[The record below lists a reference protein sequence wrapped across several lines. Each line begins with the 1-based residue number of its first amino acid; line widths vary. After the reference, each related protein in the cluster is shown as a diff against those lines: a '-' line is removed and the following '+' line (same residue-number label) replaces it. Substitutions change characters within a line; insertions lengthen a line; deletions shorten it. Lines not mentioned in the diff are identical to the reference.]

1 MAKSLSVVIPMFNE
15 QDNVLPMLA
24 RVHEALASYDGAWE
38 LVVVDDGSLDHTRA
52 RLHQGLARYGS
63 HVRPISLARNQGQTA
78 AMQAGIDAARGEL
91 IVTLDGDLQN
101 DPADIPRMVQELEER
116 ELDLLCG
123 RRTHRQDDFLMRK
136 LPSRIANKLIARVT
150 GVQISD
156 YGCSL
161 KLYRAE
167 TIKKVRLYGE
177 MHRLIPVWMAM
188 VTAPARIGETDV
200 THHARVAGR
209 SKYGISRT
217 FRVLLDL
224 LTAFFFLRFRARPG
238 HFFGGLGMFFGA
250 FGSALMLWL
259 AIEKFINGE
268 DIGGRPLL
276 FIAMLLLMFSVQL
289 ISTGVIAEMLTRVFQ
304 LGRSASVADGA
315 ASPLTAGWR
324 EPAATPAPAPAASA
338 PEPPAPQQKI
348 A

>member
-24 RVHEALASYDGAWE
+24 RVHAALADYDAPWE
-38 LVVVDDGSLDHTRA
+38 LIVVDDGSFDRTPQ
-52 RLHQGLARYGS
+52 RLREGVERYGN
-63 HVRPISLARNQGQTA
+63 HVRPVGLSRNQGQTA

-101 DPADIPRMVQELEER
+101 DPEDIPRMVRELEER

-123 RRTHRQDDFLMRK
+123 RRAKRQDDFLLRK
-136 LPSRIANKLIARVT
+136 LPSRLGNLLIARVT

-177 MHRLIPVWMAM
+177 MHRLIPVWAAM

-200 THHARVAGR
+200 AHHPRIAGQ
-209 SKYGISRT
+209 SKYGLSRA

-250 FGSALMLWL
+250 LGTLVMSWL

-268 DIGGRPLL
+268 HIGGRPLL
-276 FIAMLLLMFSVQL
+276 IVGMLLLVFSVQL

-304 LGRSASVADGA
+304 LGRA
-315 ASPLTAGWR
+315 ASLVSEGTISPLSAGWH
-324 EPAATPAPAPAASA
+324 EPR
-338 PEPPAPQQKI
+338 PEVQTVTQQKI

>member
-1 MAKSLSVVIPMFNE
+1 MSNLSLVIPMYNE
-15 QDNVLPMLA
+15 ADNVAPMLA
-24 RVHEALASYDGAWE
+24 RVHEALADYPGAWE
-38 LVVVDDGSLDHTRA
+38 LIVVDDGSQDTTSQQLRE
-52 RLHQGLARYGS
+52 GVARYGA
-63 HVRPISLARNQGQTA
+63 HVRVLHLVRNQGQTA

-91 IVTLDGDLQN
+91 IATLDGDLQN
-101 DPADIPRMVQELEER
+101 DPADIPRMVRELQER

-123 RRTHRQDDFLMRK
+123 RRAHRQDDFLMRK
-136 LPSRIANKLIARVT
+136 LPSRIGNRVIARVT

-177 MHRLIPVWMAM
+177 MHRLIPVWTAM
-188 VTAPARIGETDV
+188 VTAPTRIGETDV
-200 THHARVAGR
+200 SHHPRKAGK
-209 SKYGISRT
+209 SKYGIGRA

-224 LTAFFFLRFRARPG
+224 LTAFFFLRFRAKPG
-238 HFFGGLGMFFGA
+238 HFFGGLGLIFGA
-250 FGSALMLWL
+250 LGALVMSWL
-259 AIEKFINGE
+259 AIEKFVNGE

-276 FIAMLLLMFSVQL
+276 MLGMLLMMFSVQL

-304 LGRSASVADGA
+304 LGRSASLARDDEA
-315 ASPLTAGWR
+315 APVDDAGWQLPR
-324 EPAATPAPAPAASA
+324 AAVS
-338 PEPPAPQQKI
+338 ELSPQQQKR